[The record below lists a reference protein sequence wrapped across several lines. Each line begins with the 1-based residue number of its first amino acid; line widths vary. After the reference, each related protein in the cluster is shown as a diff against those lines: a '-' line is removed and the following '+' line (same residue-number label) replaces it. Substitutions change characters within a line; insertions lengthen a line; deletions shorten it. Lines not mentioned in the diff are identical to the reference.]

1 MGVEYVKEGNAC
13 ERCKVP
19 SGVNNQKLEHFKK
32 YDIDELLCRDCREK
46 VEREFVK
53 ECPKCKK
60 AISGSDLRIG
70 NYHGED
76 FKECS
81 DCYNKRVDVRVTK
94 LQRKHFIKTNWFKG
108 VMLISVII
116 GLMFTALTYMESRV
130 QP

>member
-1 MGVEYVKEGNAC
+1 MGVEFVKEGNVC
-13 ERCKVP
+13 NRCKIHA
-19 SGVNNQKLEHFKK
+19 GVNNQKLEHFKK

-94 LQRKHFIKTNWFKG
+94 LQRKNFIKSNLKFTIATI
-108 VMLISVII
+108 ISII
-116 GLMFTALTYMESRV
+116 GLGLGYLYYLASLK
-130 QP
+130 

>member
-1 MGVEYVKEGNAC
+1 MGIEFVKKGSVC
-13 ERCKVP
+13 ERCKIHA
-19 SGVNNQKLEHFKK
+19 GVNNQKLEHFKK

-46 VEREFVK
+46 AEREFVK

-81 DCYNKRVDVRVTK
+81 DCYNKRVDVRATK
-94 LQRKHFIKTNWFKG
+94 LQRKNFIKSNLKFTIATI
-108 VMLISVII
+108 ISII
-116 GLMFTALTYMESRV
+116 GLGLGYLYYLASLK
-130 QP
+130 

>member
-1 MGVEYVKEGNAC
+1 MGVEFVKEGNVC
-13 ERCKVP
+13 NRCKIHA
-19 SGVNNQKLEHFKK
+19 GVNNQKLEHFKK

-46 VEREFVK
+46 IEREFVK

-94 LQRKHFIKTNWFKG
+94 LQRKNFIISNWKTWLG
-108 VMLISVII
+108 TGLTII
-116 GLMFTALTYMESRV
+116 GLGLGYLYYLTSLK
-130 QP
+130 